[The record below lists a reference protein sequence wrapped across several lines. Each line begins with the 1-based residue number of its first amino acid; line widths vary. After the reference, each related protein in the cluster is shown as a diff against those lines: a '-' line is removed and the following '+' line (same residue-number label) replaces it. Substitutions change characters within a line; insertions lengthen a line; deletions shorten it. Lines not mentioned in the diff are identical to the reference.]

1 MGKESRA
8 KYLAKNTLIF
18 ALGNFETNDLIQQFG
33 IENHRINNSDQLEEV
48 YALLEDKSRINEVV
62 SKARTE
68 SVNYFERILGKTVR

>member
-1 MGKESRA
+1 MGKESRV

-33 IENHRINNSDQLEEV
+33 IENHHINNLDQLEEV
-48 YALLEDKSRINEVV
+48 YALQEDKSQINEEV

-68 SVNYFERILGKTVR
+68 SVNYFERIY